1 MNKSKL
7 LCMLSILLL
16 AGCASKKTASSEV
29 ANSNSMDSATPPQQ
43 QALPPQQQEAPPQ
56 QAPAPQQ
63 SQLPP
68 QQQLKQRPVQQSS
81 ITLPAGTQIHVRLAE
96 TLDTK
101 RNASGDRFA
110 ATLASPIVVGGKEV
124 VPRGANFSGR
134 VDASKP
140 SGRLKGRAVMTLS
153 LDSFELNGR
162 RYQISTSHASRA
174 SGGHKKRN
182 LIAIGGGAGAGAAI
196 GAVAGGG
203 AGALIGAGA
212 GAGAGTIGAAF
223 TGKKNVHIPAET
235 PLSFELRSPV
245 QI

>member
-7 LCMLSILLL
+7 LCLLSILLL

-43 QALPPQQQEAPPQ
+43 QALPPQQQEGPPQ
-56 QAPAPQQ
+56 QAPAQQ
-63 SQLPP
+63 E
-68 QQQLKQRPVQQSS
+68 QLKQRPVQQAS
-81 ITLPAGTQIHVRLAE
+81 ITLPAGTRIHVRLAE

-101 RNASGDRFA
+101 RNESGDRFA

-140 SGRLKGRAVMTLS
+140 SGRLKGRALMTLS

-162 RYQISTSHASRA
+162 KYRISTSHASRA

-182 LIAIGGGAGAGAAI
+182 LIAIGGGSGLGAAI
-196 GAVAGGG
+196 GALAGGG
-203 AGALIGAGA
+203 KGALIGAGA